1 MNNHICLQLQSS
13 RDSNCDISIVL
24 VVVVPVVV
32 GGCGGQRKLGQV
44 QTHHVCVSVVHR
56 LVHNFWWILKAI
68 YTICFLYGHFILFM
82 KFAWQVMEQKDWD
95 THHLVHWS
103 WVTILSKIPYHS
115 AWQFLVSKVPLKKC
129 AIFEK
134 KMLHFY
140 KNCLGKISKKNSK
153 KSDIVTKGR

>member
-13 RDSNCDISIVL
+13 GDSNCDISIVL

-115 AWQFLVSKVPLKKC
+115 AWQFLVYKSSPKKMCYFWKKDASLLQKLLREDLKK
-129 AIFEK
+129 K
-134 KMLHFY
+134 Q
-140 KNCLGKISKKNSK
+140 
-153 KSDIVTKGR
+153 